1 MEKIEFWLLDGK
13 KEIAHYE
20 ASLAFHEGNK
30 ILTHLQKFLKK
41 NKIVIPTEGSAK
53 RRDPSARRLA
63 RDDKKKSP
71 DTPTYNIQL
80 TNIQLYNGPGSYTGI
95 RIGRAIASAL
105 SLSWNVPIKMIK

>member
-30 ILTHLQKFLKK
+30 ILSHLQKFL
-41 NKIVIPTEGSAK
+41 NKYSVIPDKAL
-53 RRDPSARRLA
+53 RDPKSSKKSKDPDFH
-63 RDDKKKSP
+63 RDDKSSVTKTNSYK
-71 DTPTYNIQL
+71 L
-80 TNIQLYNGPGSYTGI
+80 TAISLYSGPGSYTGL

-105 SLSWNVPIKMIK
+105 SLSWNVPLKMIK